1 MEPFKIATL
10 ADIEAVEATPW
21 EAREKATS
29 TYDIFAQS
37 AHDYGDAPALTFV
50 MTGAPDSKAYTSS
63 YSQLFADIT
72 QTANLFHAHG
82 INKDDVVSYLLPNLP
97 ETHHVIWGGQAA
109 GIVNAVNPLLDSEH
123 IIGIM
128 NAAQA
133 KILVTLPPLPGQ
145 DMWEKAAQVAA
156 KVPTLEKI
164 FVVNPLRYVEG
175 MEDAPLPVPALDGIE
190 VLDFASERAKH
201 PNDQLISKRVFEHE
215 DVCAYFHTGGTTG
228 VPKLALHTHA
238 NEVYMAWVFSN
249 LDMSAAGEAFI
260 CGLPLFHVNA
270 VIVTGLGTFQGGTHV
285 ILLTPQGYRA
295 PDVIP
300 NFWKTVERFKAVNF
314 SGVPTILSALLEL
327 PRDGIDISSLRFA
340 GCGAAPLSQELFDRF
355 EKASGLSILEGYGL
369 TEGTCASAMN
379 PPHGERRCGSVGLR
393 LPYQKIA
400 TAILKEDGSLDH
412 FCGVDEPG
420 VVLISGPNVIRGY
433 KQEHATKGL
442 ILEGE
447 WLNTGDL
454 GRLDA
459 EGYLWLVGREKD
471 LIIRGGHN
479 IDPAAIEE
487 PLATHPDVA
496 LVAAIGQV
504 DAYAGEVPIA
514 YVTLRPGATVTSD
527 ALVGFAREN
536 ISERAAIP
544 KRVIIIETMPVTAVG
559 KIFKPPLRVEAAS
572 WSLQEALTQANL
584 KTGLTVRNDP
594 KRGLVATLSGEGLNE
609 AVSAL
614 KGFPVLFEQ

>member
-21 EAREKATS
+21 AAREKATS
-29 TYDIFAQS
+29 TYEIFAQS
-37 AHDYGDAPALTFV
+37 ARQYGDSPALTFV
-50 MTGAPDSKAYTSS
+50 MTGDPECKAYTSS
-63 YSQLFADIT
+63 YAQLFADIT

-82 INKDDVVSYLLPNLP
+82 IAKDDVVSYLLPNLP
-97 ETHHVIWGGQAA
+97 DTHHVIWGGQAA

-145 DMWEKAAQVAA
+145 DMWEKASEVAA

-164 FVVNPLRYVEG
+164 FVVNPLRYIEG
-175 MEDAPLPVPALDGIE
+175 MEDTPVPVPVIEGLE
-190 VLDFASERAKH
+190 VLDFAREKAKH
-201 PNDQLISKRVFEHE
+201 AADALTSQRVFSPE

-238 NEVYMAWVFSN
+238 NEVYMAWVFAN
-249 LDMSAAGEAFI
+249 LDMSDTGEAFI

-285 ILLTPQGYRA
+285 ILLTPQGYRT

-327 PRDGIDISSLRFA
+327 PREDVDISSLKFA

-379 PPHGERRCGSVGLR
+379 PPHGERRIGSVGLR
-393 LPYQKIA
+393 LPYQKMA
-400 TAILKEDGSLDH
+400 TAILKEDGTLDH
-412 FCGVDEPG
+412 FCDVDEPG
-420 VVLISGPNVIRGY
+420 VVMISGPNVIRGY
-433 KQEHATKGL
+433 KQEHANKGL
-442 ILEGE
+442 FVEGE

-454 GRLDA
+454 GRIDA
-459 EGYLWLVGREKD
+459 QGYLWLVGREKD

-504 DAYAGEVPIA
+504 DAYAGEVPMA
-514 YVTLRPGATVTSD
+514 YVTLRPGTNVTSE
-527 ALVGFAREN
+527 ALTSFAREN
-536 ISERAAIP
+536 IAERAAVP
-544 KRVIIIETMPVTAVG
+544 KRVEIIETMPVTAVG
-559 KIFKPPLRVEAAS
+559 KIFKPPLRVDAAQ
-572 WSLQEALTQANL
+572 WSLQEALNQAGL
-584 KTGLTVRNDP
+584 KTQLAVRNDP
-594 KRGLVATLSGEGLNE
+594 KKGLVAALSGDAVSE
-609 AVSAL
+609 ALSAL
-614 KGFPVLFEQ
+614 KGFPVVFEQ